1 MYEPVEMTREEM
13 LRWLETGEIDPVL
26 LAFLRAPVVHD
37 EQLTDEQRAEEVA
50 AMASGTAGSVS
61 HDEVVAMIRTRAE
74 AEGAGAE
81 FDAIMSGRDTARPK
95 PT

>member
-1 MYEPVEMTREEM
+1 MSNMRDGKPA
-13 LRWLETGEIDPVL
+13 IPDDDPVL
-26 LAFLRAPVVHD
+26 LAFARAPVVRG
-37 EQLTDEQRAEEVA
+37 EQLTDEQLAEEAA

-61 HDEVVAMIRTRAE
+61 HDEVVAMIRKRAE

-81 FDAIMSGRDTARPK
+81 FDAIMRGRDTARPK